1 MSNKQIVKNLM
12 SETDSIF
19 GRIKNKIDSRTR
31 SAIITKLG
39 ITTHLASVKKLNN
52 ELKGLEKAVQTN
64 LLKINPPSIKSINK
78 KPKIIR
84 VLAKPV
90 IKKYSVSGDVEIQ
103 TNYTYETK
111 KEDNKEV
118 KII

>member
-12 SETDSIF
+12 SETESIF
-19 GRIKNKIDSRTR
+19 GRIKNKIDPRTK

-39 ITTHLASVKKLNN
+39 ITSHLASIKKLNN

-64 LLKINPPSIKSINK
+64 RLTIFPPAIKSINK

-90 IKKYSVSGDVEIQ
+90 IKKYFVSGNVDIQ

-111 KEDNKEV
+111 KRGQQRS
-118 KII
+118 

>member
-1 MSNKQIVKNLM
+1 M
-12 SETDSIF
+12 SETESIF

-64 LLKINPPSIKSINK
+64 RLTIFPPSIKSINR

-84 VLAKPV
+84 VLAQPV
-90 IKKYSVSGDVEIQ
+90 LKKYFVSGNVEIQ

-111 KEDNKEV
+111 KRSSK
-118 KII
+118 KQRLY